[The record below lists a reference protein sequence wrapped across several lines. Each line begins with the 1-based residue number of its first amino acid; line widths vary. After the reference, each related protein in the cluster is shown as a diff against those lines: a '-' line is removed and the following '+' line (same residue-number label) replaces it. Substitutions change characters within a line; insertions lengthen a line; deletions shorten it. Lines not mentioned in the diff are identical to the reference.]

1 MRNMQKSSN
10 ILYIMSLRK
19 STRFT
24 LIELLVVIA
33 IIAILAS
40 MLLPALNQAR
50 EKAKATSCVN
60 NLRQQF
66 LGIQNYYEAF
76 DDMLMPYV
84 NMTAPD
90 GRGGYSYNQPGSWWV
105 NSLIPAI
112 TVDTRWGKEANRW
125 LYGPGMS
132 ICPSS
137 RPVEDKV
144 ANNEGGK
151 GWDQMMHRSYGINYA
166 VSWSQVASEYNAA
179 DNRRRIRNGM
189 RMLLVVT
196 VGLMLLMFLAQ
207 GNKVFTLMLWIFSMF
222 AVAAYLI
229 AVEYA
234 DYELQK
240 KLEQITQMEL
250 ESMGALL
257 ELPELPRMPRLPD
270 RRYHGRR
277 EETTA
282 NIVIESEPVS
292 AEDAQEPISEESYS
306 VEDILQEVHGQTPQE
321 QKPQETQ
328 KRQETQKAQNVQ
340 EAQKMPQ
347 DGAVDSAQLL
357 EGLLRDP
364 QKLAGDLELLTRA
377 LQGLSDDLR
386 RAAAQQEEVDR

>member
-1 MRNMQKSSN
+1 MTTEREYQE
-10 ILYIMSLRK
+10 LYDRLLDEVR
-19 STRFT
+19 T
-24 LIELLVVIA
+24 LHK
-33 IIAILAS
+33 
-40 MLLPALNQAR
+40 N
-50 EKAKATSCVN
+50 
-60 NLRQQF
+60 
-66 LGIQNYYEAF
+66 
-76 DDMLMPYV
+76 
-84 NMTAPD
+84 
-90 GRGGYSYNQPGSWWV
+90 
-105 NSLIPAI
+105 
-112 TVDTRWGKEANRW
+112 
-125 LYGPGMS
+125 
-132 ICPSS
+132 
-137 RPVEDKV
+137 
-144 ANNEGGK
+144 
-151 GWDQMMHRSYGINYA
+151 
-166 VSWSQVASEYNAA
+166 
-179 DNRRRIRNGM
+179 NRRRIRNGM

-277 EETTA
+277 EEATA
-282 NIVIESEPVS
+282 NTVIESEPVS

-328 KRQETQKAQNVQ
+328 NRQDTQKAQNAQ
-340 EAQKMPQ
+340 EAQNVRKMPQ
-347 DGAVDSAQLL
+347 GGAVDSAQLL

>member
-1 MRNMQKSSN
+1 MTTEREYQE
-10 ILYIMSLRK
+10 LYDRLLDEVR
-19 STRFT
+19 T
-24 LIELLVVIA
+24 LHK
-33 IIAILAS
+33 
-40 MLLPALNQAR
+40 N
-50 EKAKATSCVN
+50 
-60 NLRQQF
+60 
-66 LGIQNYYEAF
+66 
-76 DDMLMPYV
+76 
-84 NMTAPD
+84 
-90 GRGGYSYNQPGSWWV
+90 
-105 NSLIPAI
+105 
-112 TVDTRWGKEANRW
+112 
-125 LYGPGMS
+125 
-132 ICPSS
+132 
-137 RPVEDKV
+137 
-144 ANNEGGK
+144 
-151 GWDQMMHRSYGINYA
+151 
-166 VSWSQVASEYNAA
+166 
-179 DNRRRIRNGM
+179 NRRRIRNGM

-292 AEDAQEPISEESYS
+292 AEDAQEPLAEESYS
-306 VEDILQEVHGQTPQE
+306 VEDILQEVHGQTPQQ

-328 KRQETQKAQNVQ
+328 NRQDTQKAQNVQ
-340 EAQKMPQ
+340 EAQNVQKMPQ
-347 DGAVDSAQLL
+347 GGAVDSAQLL

>member
-1 MRNMQKSSN
+1 MTTEREYQE
-10 ILYIMSLRK
+10 LYDRLLDEVR
-19 STRFT
+19 T
-24 LIELLVVIA
+24 LHK
-33 IIAILAS
+33 
-40 MLLPALNQAR
+40 N
-50 EKAKATSCVN
+50 
-60 NLRQQF
+60 
-66 LGIQNYYEAF
+66 
-76 DDMLMPYV
+76 
-84 NMTAPD
+84 
-90 GRGGYSYNQPGSWWV
+90 
-105 NSLIPAI
+105 
-112 TVDTRWGKEANRW
+112 
-125 LYGPGMS
+125 
-132 ICPSS
+132 
-137 RPVEDKV
+137 
-144 ANNEGGK
+144 
-151 GWDQMMHRSYGINYA
+151 
-166 VSWSQVASEYNAA
+166 
-179 DNRRRIRNGM
+179 NRRRIRNGM

-250 ESMGALL
+250 ESMGTLL

-277 EETTA
+277 EEATA

-292 AEDAQEPISEESYS
+292 TEDAQEPLAEESYS
-306 VEDILQEVHGQTPQE
+306 VEDILQEVHGQTPQQ
-321 QKPQETQ
+321 QKPQEAQ

-340 EAQKMPQ
+340 KMPQ
-347 DGAVDSAQLL
+347 GGAVDSAQLL

>member
-1 MRNMQKSSN
+1 MTTKREYQE
-10 ILYIMSLRK
+10 LYDRLLDEVR
-19 STRFT
+19 T
-24 LIELLVVIA
+24 LHK
-33 IIAILAS
+33 
-40 MLLPALNQAR
+40 N
-50 EKAKATSCVN
+50 
-60 NLRQQF
+60 
-66 LGIQNYYEAF
+66 
-76 DDMLMPYV
+76 
-84 NMTAPD
+84 
-90 GRGGYSYNQPGSWWV
+90 
-105 NSLIPAI
+105 
-112 TVDTRWGKEANRW
+112 
-125 LYGPGMS
+125 
-132 ICPSS
+132 
-137 RPVEDKV
+137 
-144 ANNEGGK
+144 
-151 GWDQMMHRSYGINYA
+151 
-166 VSWSQVASEYNAA
+166 
-179 DNRRRIRNGM
+179 NRRRIRNGM

-229 AVEYA
+229 AVEYV

-250 ESMGALL
+250 ESMGTLL

-292 AEDAQEPISEESYS
+292 AEDAQEPLAEESYS
-306 VEDILQEVHGQTPQE
+306 VEDILQEVHGQTPQQQTPQQQKPQE
-321 QKPQETQ
+321 QKPQEAQ

-340 EAQKMPQ
+340 KMPQ
-347 DGAVDSAQLL
+347 GGAVDSAQLL

>member
-1 MRNMQKSSN
+1 MTTEREYQE
-10 ILYIMSLRK
+10 LYDRLLDEVR
-19 STRFT
+19 T
-24 LIELLVVIA
+24 LHK
-33 IIAILAS
+33 
-40 MLLPALNQAR
+40 N
-50 EKAKATSCVN
+50 
-60 NLRQQF
+60 
-66 LGIQNYYEAF
+66 
-76 DDMLMPYV
+76 
-84 NMTAPD
+84 
-90 GRGGYSYNQPGSWWV
+90 
-105 NSLIPAI
+105 
-112 TVDTRWGKEANRW
+112 
-125 LYGPGMS
+125 
-132 ICPSS
+132 
-137 RPVEDKV
+137 
-144 ANNEGGK
+144 
-151 GWDQMMHRSYGINYA
+151 
-166 VSWSQVASEYNAA
+166 
-179 DNRRRIRNGM
+179 NRRRIRNGM

-240 KLEQITQMEL
+240 KLEQITQMEI

-306 VEDILQEVHGQTPQE
+306 VEDILQEVHGQTPQ
-321 QKPQETQ
+321 QQNLQETQ
-328 KRQETQKAQNVQ
+328 NRQDTQKAQNVQ
-340 EAQKMPQ
+340 EAQNVQKMPQ
-347 DGAVDSAQLL
+347 GGAVDSAQLL

>member
-1 MRNMQKSSN
+1 MTTEREYQE
-10 ILYIMSLRK
+10 LYDRLLDEVR
-19 STRFT
+19 T
-24 LIELLVVIA
+24 LHK
-33 IIAILAS
+33 
-40 MLLPALNQAR
+40 N
-50 EKAKATSCVN
+50 
-60 NLRQQF
+60 
-66 LGIQNYYEAF
+66 
-76 DDMLMPYV
+76 
-84 NMTAPD
+84 
-90 GRGGYSYNQPGSWWV
+90 
-105 NSLIPAI
+105 
-112 TVDTRWGKEANRW
+112 
-125 LYGPGMS
+125 
-132 ICPSS
+132 
-137 RPVEDKV
+137 
-144 ANNEGGK
+144 
-151 GWDQMMHRSYGINYA
+151 
-166 VSWSQVASEYNAA
+166 
-179 DNRRRIRNGM
+179 NRRRIRNGM

-292 AEDAQEPISEESYS
+292 AEDAQEPMAEESYS
-306 VEDILQEVHGQTPQE
+306 VEDILQEVHGRTPQE
-321 QKPQETQ
+321 QKPQAPQ

-340 EAQKMPQ
+340 KMPQ
-347 DGAVDSAQLL
+347 GGAVDSAQLL

>member
-1 MRNMQKSSN
+1 MTTEREYQE
-10 ILYIMSLRK
+10 LYDRLLDEVR
-19 STRFT
+19 T
-24 LIELLVVIA
+24 LHK
-33 IIAILAS
+33 
-40 MLLPALNQAR
+40 N
-50 EKAKATSCVN
+50 
-60 NLRQQF
+60 
-66 LGIQNYYEAF
+66 
-76 DDMLMPYV
+76 
-84 NMTAPD
+84 
-90 GRGGYSYNQPGSWWV
+90 
-105 NSLIPAI
+105 
-112 TVDTRWGKEANRW
+112 
-125 LYGPGMS
+125 
-132 ICPSS
+132 
-137 RPVEDKV
+137 
-144 ANNEGGK
+144 
-151 GWDQMMHRSYGINYA
+151 
-166 VSWSQVASEYNAA
+166 
-179 DNRRRIRNGM
+179 NRRRIRNGM

-240 KLEQITQMEL
+240 KLEQITQMEQ

-292 AEDAQEPISEESYS
+292 AEDAQEPLAEESYS
-306 VEDILQEVHGQTPQE
+306 VEDILQEVHGQTPQQQE
-321 QKPQETQ
+321 PQEAQ

-340 EAQKMPQ
+340 KMPQ
-347 DGAVDSAQLL
+347 GGAVDSAQLL

-377 LQGLSDDLR
+377 LQGLSDNLR

>member
-1 MRNMQKSSN
+1 MTTEREYQE
-10 ILYIMSLRK
+10 LYDRLLDEVR
-19 STRFT
+19 T
-24 LIELLVVIA
+24 LHK
-33 IIAILAS
+33 
-40 MLLPALNQAR
+40 N
-50 EKAKATSCVN
+50 
-60 NLRQQF
+60 
-66 LGIQNYYEAF
+66 
-76 DDMLMPYV
+76 
-84 NMTAPD
+84 
-90 GRGGYSYNQPGSWWV
+90 
-105 NSLIPAI
+105 
-112 TVDTRWGKEANRW
+112 
-125 LYGPGMS
+125 
-132 ICPSS
+132 
-137 RPVEDKV
+137 
-144 ANNEGGK
+144 
-151 GWDQMMHRSYGINYA
+151 
-166 VSWSQVASEYNAA
+166 
-179 DNRRRIRNGM
+179 NRRRIRNGM

-207 GNKVFTLMLWIFSMF
+207 GNKVFTLMLWILSMF

-277 EETTA
+277 EEATA

-292 AEDAQEPISEESYS
+292 TEDAQEPMAEESYS

-321 QKPQETQ
+321 QKPQAPQ

-340 EAQKMPQ
+340 KMPQ
-347 DGAVDSAQLL
+347 GGAADSAQLL

>member
-1 MRNMQKSSN
+1 MTTEREYQE
-10 ILYIMSLRK
+10 LYDRLLDEVR
-19 STRFT
+19 T
-24 LIELLVVIA
+24 LHK
-33 IIAILAS
+33 
-40 MLLPALNQAR
+40 N
-50 EKAKATSCVN
+50 
-60 NLRQQF
+60 
-66 LGIQNYYEAF
+66 
-76 DDMLMPYV
+76 
-84 NMTAPD
+84 
-90 GRGGYSYNQPGSWWV
+90 
-105 NSLIPAI
+105 
-112 TVDTRWGKEANRW
+112 
-125 LYGPGMS
+125 
-132 ICPSS
+132 
-137 RPVEDKV
+137 
-144 ANNEGGK
+144 
-151 GWDQMMHRSYGINYA
+151 
-166 VSWSQVASEYNAA
+166 
-179 DNRRRIRNGM
+179 NRRRIRNGM

-292 AEDAQEPISEESYS
+292 TEDAQEPLTEESYS
-306 VEDILQEVHGQTPQE
+306 VEDILQEVHGQAPQ
-321 QKPQETQ
+321 QQNLQETQ
-328 KRQETQKAQNVQ
+328 NRQDTQKAQNVQ
-340 EAQKMPQ
+340 EAQNVRKMPQ
-347 DGAVDSAQLL
+347 GGAVDSAQLL
-357 EGLLRDP
+357 EGLLQDP

>member
-1 MRNMQKSSN
+1 MTTEREYQE
-10 ILYIMSLRK
+10 LYDRLLDEVR
-19 STRFT
+19 T
-24 LIELLVVIA
+24 LHE
-33 IIAILAS
+33 
-40 MLLPALNQAR
+40 N
-50 EKAKATSCVN
+50 
-60 NLRQQF
+60 
-66 LGIQNYYEAF
+66 
-76 DDMLMPYV
+76 
-84 NMTAPD
+84 
-90 GRGGYSYNQPGSWWV
+90 
-105 NSLIPAI
+105 
-112 TVDTRWGKEANRW
+112 
-125 LYGPGMS
+125 
-132 ICPSS
+132 
-137 RPVEDKV
+137 
-144 ANNEGGK
+144 
-151 GWDQMMHRSYGINYA
+151 
-166 VSWSQVASEYNAA
+166 
-179 DNRRRIRNGM
+179 NRRRIRNGM

-240 KLEQITQMEL
+240 KLEQITQMEQ

-292 AEDAQEPISEESYS
+292 AEDAQEPLAEESYS

-321 QKPQETQ
+321 QKPQEAQ

-340 EAQKMPQ
+340 KMPQ
-347 DGAVDSAQLL
+347 GGAVDSAQLL

>member
-1 MRNMQKSSN
+1 MTTEREYQE
-10 ILYIMSLRK
+10 LYDRLLDEVR
-19 STRFT
+19 T
-24 LIELLVVIA
+24 LHK
-33 IIAILAS
+33 
-40 MLLPALNQAR
+40 N
-50 EKAKATSCVN
+50 
-60 NLRQQF
+60 
-66 LGIQNYYEAF
+66 
-76 DDMLMPYV
+76 
-84 NMTAPD
+84 
-90 GRGGYSYNQPGSWWV
+90 
-105 NSLIPAI
+105 
-112 TVDTRWGKEANRW
+112 
-125 LYGPGMS
+125 
-132 ICPSS
+132 
-137 RPVEDKV
+137 
-144 ANNEGGK
+144 
-151 GWDQMMHRSYGINYA
+151 
-166 VSWSQVASEYNAA
+166 
-179 DNRRRIRNGM
+179 NRRRIRNGM

-250 ESMGALL
+250 ESMGTLL

-292 AEDAQEPISEESYS
+292 AEDAQKPISEESYS
-306 VEDILQEVHGQTPQE
+306 VEDILQEVHGQTPQQ

-328 KRQETQKAQNVQ
+328 KRQETQKVQNVQ
-340 EAQKMPQ
+340 EAQNVQKMPQ
-347 DGAVDSAQLL
+347 GGAVDSAQLL

>member
-1 MRNMQKSSN
+1 MTTEREYQE
-10 ILYIMSLRK
+10 LYDRLLDEVR
-19 STRFT
+19 T
-24 LIELLVVIA
+24 LHK
-33 IIAILAS
+33 
-40 MLLPALNQAR
+40 N
-50 EKAKATSCVN
+50 
-60 NLRQQF
+60 
-66 LGIQNYYEAF
+66 
-76 DDMLMPYV
+76 
-84 NMTAPD
+84 
-90 GRGGYSYNQPGSWWV
+90 
-105 NSLIPAI
+105 
-112 TVDTRWGKEANRW
+112 
-125 LYGPGMS
+125 
-132 ICPSS
+132 
-137 RPVEDKV
+137 
-144 ANNEGGK
+144 
-151 GWDQMMHRSYGINYA
+151 
-166 VSWSQVASEYNAA
+166 
-179 DNRRRIRNGM
+179 NRRRIRNGM

-292 AEDAQEPISEESYS
+292 AEDAQEPLAEESYS
-306 VEDILQEVHGQTPQE
+306 VEDILQEVHGQMPQQ

-328 KRQETQKAQNVQ
+328 NRQDTQKAQNVQ
-340 EAQKMPQ
+340 EAQNVQKMPQ
-347 DGAVDSAQLL
+347 GGAVDSAQLL

-386 RAAAQQEEVDR
+386 RAAAQQQEEGDR

>member
-1 MRNMQKSSN
+1 MTTEREYQE
-10 ILYIMSLRK
+10 LYDRLLDEVR
-19 STRFT
+19 T
-24 LIELLVVIA
+24 LHK
-33 IIAILAS
+33 
-40 MLLPALNQAR
+40 N
-50 EKAKATSCVN
+50 
-60 NLRQQF
+60 
-66 LGIQNYYEAF
+66 
-76 DDMLMPYV
+76 
-84 NMTAPD
+84 
-90 GRGGYSYNQPGSWWV
+90 
-105 NSLIPAI
+105 
-112 TVDTRWGKEANRW
+112 
-125 LYGPGMS
+125 
-132 ICPSS
+132 
-137 RPVEDKV
+137 
-144 ANNEGGK
+144 
-151 GWDQMMHRSYGINYA
+151 
-166 VSWSQVASEYNAA
+166 
-179 DNRRRIRNGM
+179 NRRRIRNGM

-240 KLEQITQMEL
+240 KLEQITQMEQ

-292 AEDAQEPISEESYS
+292 AEDAQEPLAEESYS
-306 VEDILQEVHGQTPQE
+306 VEDILQEVHGQTPQQQKPQE
-321 QKPQETQ
+321 QKPQEAQ

-340 EAQKMPQ
+340 KMPQ
-347 DGAVDSAQLL
+347 GGAVDSAQLL

>member
-1 MRNMQKSSN
+1 MTTEREYQE
-10 ILYIMSLRK
+10 LYDRLLDEVR
-19 STRFT
+19 T
-24 LIELLVVIA
+24 LHK
-33 IIAILAS
+33 
-40 MLLPALNQAR
+40 N
-50 EKAKATSCVN
+50 
-60 NLRQQF
+60 
-66 LGIQNYYEAF
+66 
-76 DDMLMPYV
+76 
-84 NMTAPD
+84 
-90 GRGGYSYNQPGSWWV
+90 
-105 NSLIPAI
+105 
-112 TVDTRWGKEANRW
+112 
-125 LYGPGMS
+125 
-132 ICPSS
+132 
-137 RPVEDKV
+137 
-144 ANNEGGK
+144 
-151 GWDQMMHRSYGINYA
+151 
-166 VSWSQVASEYNAA
+166 
-179 DNRRRIRNGM
+179 NRRRIRNGM

-292 AEDAQEPISEESYS
+292 AEDAQEPLAEESYS
-306 VEDILQEVHGQTPQE
+306 VEDILQEVHGQTPQ
-321 QKPQETQ
+321 QQNPQE
-328 KRQETQKAQNVQ
+328 RQETQEAQNVR
-340 EAQKMPQ
+340 EAQETRNTQKAPQ
-347 DGAVDSAQLL
+347 SSAAGSAQLL
-357 EGLLRDP
+357 EDLLRDP

>member
-1 MRNMQKSSN
+1 MTTEREYQE
-10 ILYIMSLRK
+10 LYDRLLDEVR
-19 STRFT
+19 T
-24 LIELLVVIA
+24 LHK
-33 IIAILAS
+33 
-40 MLLPALNQAR
+40 N
-50 EKAKATSCVN
+50 
-60 NLRQQF
+60 
-66 LGIQNYYEAF
+66 
-76 DDMLMPYV
+76 
-84 NMTAPD
+84 
-90 GRGGYSYNQPGSWWV
+90 
-105 NSLIPAI
+105 
-112 TVDTRWGKEANRW
+112 
-125 LYGPGMS
+125 
-132 ICPSS
+132 
-137 RPVEDKV
+137 
-144 ANNEGGK
+144 
-151 GWDQMMHRSYGINYA
+151 
-166 VSWSQVASEYNAA
+166 
-179 DNRRRIRNGM
+179 NRRRIRNGM

-240 KLEQITQMEL
+240 KLEQITQMEQ

-306 VEDILQEVHGQTPQE
+306 VEDILQEVHGQTPQ
-321 QKPQETQ
+321 QQTPQEAQ

-340 EAQKMPQ
+340 EAQNVQKMPQ
-347 DGAVDSAQLL
+347 GGAVDSAQLL

>member
-1 MRNMQKSSN
+1 MTTEREYQE
-10 ILYIMSLRK
+10 LYDRLLDEVR
-19 STRFT
+19 T
-24 LIELLVVIA
+24 LHK
-33 IIAILAS
+33 
-40 MLLPALNQAR
+40 N
-50 EKAKATSCVN
+50 
-60 NLRQQF
+60 
-66 LGIQNYYEAF
+66 
-76 DDMLMPYV
+76 
-84 NMTAPD
+84 
-90 GRGGYSYNQPGSWWV
+90 
-105 NSLIPAI
+105 
-112 TVDTRWGKEANRW
+112 
-125 LYGPGMS
+125 
-132 ICPSS
+132 
-137 RPVEDKV
+137 
-144 ANNEGGK
+144 
-151 GWDQMMHRSYGINYA
+151 
-166 VSWSQVASEYNAA
+166 
-179 DNRRRIRNGM
+179 NRRRIRNGM

-277 EETTA
+277 EETAA

-292 AEDAQEPISEESYS
+292 AEDAQKPLAEESYS
-306 VEDILQEVHGQTPQE
+306 VEDILQEVHGQTPQQQKPQE
-321 QKPQETQ
+321 QKPQEAQ

-340 EAQKMPQ
+340 KMPQ
-347 DGAVDSAQLL
+347 GGAVDSAQLL

>member
-1 MRNMQKSSN
+1 MTTEREYQE
-10 ILYIMSLRK
+10 LYDRLLDEVR
-19 STRFT
+19 T
-24 LIELLVVIA
+24 LHK
-33 IIAILAS
+33 
-40 MLLPALNQAR
+40 N
-50 EKAKATSCVN
+50 
-60 NLRQQF
+60 
-66 LGIQNYYEAF
+66 
-76 DDMLMPYV
+76 
-84 NMTAPD
+84 
-90 GRGGYSYNQPGSWWV
+90 
-105 NSLIPAI
+105 
-112 TVDTRWGKEANRW
+112 
-125 LYGPGMS
+125 
-132 ICPSS
+132 
-137 RPVEDKV
+137 
-144 ANNEGGK
+144 
-151 GWDQMMHRSYGINYA
+151 
-166 VSWSQVASEYNAA
+166 
-179 DNRRRIRNGM
+179 NRRRIRNGM

-240 KLEQITQMEL
+240 KLEQITQMEQ

-282 NIVIESEPVS
+282 NIVFESEPVS

-306 VEDILQEVHGQTPQE
+306 VEDILQEVHGQTPQQ
-321 QKPQETQ
+321 QKPQEAQ

-340 EAQKMPQ
+340 KMPQ
-347 DGAVDSAQLL
+347 GGAVDSAQLL

>member
-1 MRNMQKSSN
+1 MTTEREYQE
-10 ILYIMSLRK
+10 LYDRLLDEVR
-19 STRFT
+19 T
-24 LIELLVVIA
+24 LHK
-33 IIAILAS
+33 
-40 MLLPALNQAR
+40 N
-50 EKAKATSCVN
+50 
-60 NLRQQF
+60 
-66 LGIQNYYEAF
+66 
-76 DDMLMPYV
+76 
-84 NMTAPD
+84 
-90 GRGGYSYNQPGSWWV
+90 
-105 NSLIPAI
+105 
-112 TVDTRWGKEANRW
+112 
-125 LYGPGMS
+125 
-132 ICPSS
+132 
-137 RPVEDKV
+137 
-144 ANNEGGK
+144 
-151 GWDQMMHRSYGINYA
+151 
-166 VSWSQVASEYNAA
+166 
-179 DNRRRIRNGM
+179 NRRRIRNGM

-250 ESMGALL
+250 ESMGTLL
-257 ELPELPRMPRLPD
+257 ELPELPELPRMPRLPD

-277 EETTA
+277 EETAA

-292 AEDAQEPISEESYS
+292 AEDAQEPLAEESYS
-306 VEDILQEVHGQTPQE
+306 VEDILQEVHGQTPQQQKPQE
-321 QKPQETQ
+321 QKPQEAQ

-340 EAQKMPQ
+340 KMPQ
-347 DGAVDSAQLL
+347 GGAVDSAQLL

>member
-1 MRNMQKSSN
+1 MTTEREYQE
-10 ILYIMSLRK
+10 LYDRLLDEVR
-19 STRFT
+19 T
-24 LIELLVVIA
+24 LHK
-33 IIAILAS
+33 
-40 MLLPALNQAR
+40 N
-50 EKAKATSCVN
+50 
-60 NLRQQF
+60 
-66 LGIQNYYEAF
+66 
-76 DDMLMPYV
+76 
-84 NMTAPD
+84 
-90 GRGGYSYNQPGSWWV
+90 
-105 NSLIPAI
+105 
-112 TVDTRWGKEANRW
+112 
-125 LYGPGMS
+125 
-132 ICPSS
+132 
-137 RPVEDKV
+137 
-144 ANNEGGK
+144 
-151 GWDQMMHRSYGINYA
+151 
-166 VSWSQVASEYNAA
+166 
-179 DNRRRIRNGM
+179 NRRRIRNGM

-292 AEDAQEPISEESYS
+292 AEDAQEPLAEESYS
-306 VEDILQEVHGQTPQE
+306 VEDILQEVHGQAPQ
-321 QKPQETQ
+321 QQNLQETQ
-328 KRQETQKAQNVQ
+328 NRQDTQEAQNAQEAQNVR
-340 EAQKMPQ
+340 KMPQ
-347 DGAVDSAQLL
+347 GGAVDSAQLL

>member
-1 MRNMQKSSN
+1 MTTEREYQE
-10 ILYIMSLRK
+10 LYDRLLDEVR
-19 STRFT
+19 T
-24 LIELLVVIA
+24 LHK
-33 IIAILAS
+33 
-40 MLLPALNQAR
+40 N
-50 EKAKATSCVN
+50 
-60 NLRQQF
+60 
-66 LGIQNYYEAF
+66 
-76 DDMLMPYV
+76 
-84 NMTAPD
+84 
-90 GRGGYSYNQPGSWWV
+90 
-105 NSLIPAI
+105 
-112 TVDTRWGKEANRW
+112 
-125 LYGPGMS
+125 
-132 ICPSS
+132 
-137 RPVEDKV
+137 
-144 ANNEGGK
+144 
-151 GWDQMMHRSYGINYA
+151 
-166 VSWSQVASEYNAA
+166 
-179 DNRRRIRNGM
+179 NRRRIRNGM

-257 ELPELPRMPRLPD
+257 ELPELPELPRMPRLPD

-292 AEDAQEPISEESYS
+292 AEDAQEPMAEESYS
-306 VEDILQEVHGQTPQE
+306 VEDILQEVHGRTPQE
-321 QKPQETQ
+321 QKPQAPQ
-328 KRQETQKAQNVQ
+328 KRQETQKAQDVR
-340 EAQKMPQ
+340 KMPQ
-347 DGAVDSAQLL
+347 GGAADSAQLL

-386 RAAAQQEEVDR
+386 RAAAQQQEEVDR

>member
-1 MRNMQKSSN
+1 MTTEREYQE
-10 ILYIMSLRK
+10 LYDRLLDEVR
-19 STRFT
+19 T
-24 LIELLVVIA
+24 LHK
-33 IIAILAS
+33 
-40 MLLPALNQAR
+40 N
-50 EKAKATSCVN
+50 
-60 NLRQQF
+60 
-66 LGIQNYYEAF
+66 
-76 DDMLMPYV
+76 
-84 NMTAPD
+84 
-90 GRGGYSYNQPGSWWV
+90 
-105 NSLIPAI
+105 
-112 TVDTRWGKEANRW
+112 
-125 LYGPGMS
+125 
-132 ICPSS
+132 
-137 RPVEDKV
+137 
-144 ANNEGGK
+144 
-151 GWDQMMHRSYGINYA
+151 
-166 VSWSQVASEYNAA
+166 
-179 DNRRRIRNGM
+179 NRRRIRNGM

-292 AEDAQEPISEESYS
+292 AEDAQEPMAEESYS
-306 VEDILQEVHGQTPQE
+306 VEDILQEVHGQTPQQ

-328 KRQETQKAQNVQ
+328 NRQDTQKAQNVQ
-340 EAQKMPQ
+340 EAQNVRKMPQ
-347 DGAVDSAQLL
+347 GGAVDSAQLL

>member
-1 MRNMQKSSN
+1 MTRERDYQELYDRLLEEVSTLHRN
-10 ILYIMSLRK
+10 
-19 STRFT
+19 
-24 LIELLVVIA
+24 
-33 IIAILAS
+33 
-40 MLLPALNQAR
+40 
-50 EKAKATSCVN
+50 
-60 NLRQQF
+60 
-66 LGIQNYYEAF
+66 
-76 DDMLMPYV
+76 
-84 NMTAPD
+84 
-90 GRGGYSYNQPGSWWV
+90 
-105 NSLIPAI
+105 
-112 TVDTRWGKEANRW
+112 
-125 LYGPGMS
+125 
-132 ICPSS
+132 
-137 RPVEDKV
+137 
-144 ANNEGGK
+144 
-151 GWDQMMHRSYGINYA
+151 
-166 VSWSQVASEYNAA
+166 
-179 DNRRRIRNGM
+179 NRRRIRVGM
-189 RMLLVVT
+189 RMLLAVT
-196 VGLMLLMFLAQ
+196 LGLMLLMFLAE
-207 GNKVFTLMLWIFSMF
+207 GNKVFTLMLWILSMF

-292 AEDAQEPISEESYS
+292 AEDAQEPLTEESYS

-328 KRQETQKAQNVQ
+328 ERQETQEAQNVREAQNVQ
-340 EAQKMPQ
+340 KMPQ
-347 DGAVDSAQLL
+347 GGAVDSAQLL
-357 EGLLRDP
+357 EDLLRDP

-386 RAAAQQEEVDR
+386 RAAAQQQEEGDR

>member
-1 MRNMQKSSN
+1 MTTEREYQE
-10 ILYIMSLRK
+10 LYDRLLDEVR
-19 STRFT
+19 T
-24 LIELLVVIA
+24 LHK
-33 IIAILAS
+33 
-40 MLLPALNQAR
+40 N
-50 EKAKATSCVN
+50 
-60 NLRQQF
+60 
-66 LGIQNYYEAF
+66 
-76 DDMLMPYV
+76 
-84 NMTAPD
+84 
-90 GRGGYSYNQPGSWWV
+90 
-105 NSLIPAI
+105 
-112 TVDTRWGKEANRW
+112 
-125 LYGPGMS
+125 
-132 ICPSS
+132 
-137 RPVEDKV
+137 
-144 ANNEGGK
+144 
-151 GWDQMMHRSYGINYA
+151 
-166 VSWSQVASEYNAA
+166 
-179 DNRRRIRNGM
+179 NRRRIRNGM

-240 KLEQITQMEL
+240 KLEQITQMEQ

-292 AEDAQEPISEESYS
+292 AEAAQKPLAEESYS
-306 VEDILQEVHGQTPQE
+306 VEDILQEVHGQTPQQ
-321 QKPQETQ
+321 QKPQEAQ

-340 EAQKMPQ
+340 KMPQ
-347 DGAVDSAQLL
+347 GGAVDSAQLL

>member
-1 MRNMQKSSN
+1 MTTEREYQE
-10 ILYIMSLRK
+10 LYDRLLDEVR
-19 STRFT
+19 T
-24 LIELLVVIA
+24 LHK
-33 IIAILAS
+33 
-40 MLLPALNQAR
+40 N
-50 EKAKATSCVN
+50 
-60 NLRQQF
+60 
-66 LGIQNYYEAF
+66 
-76 DDMLMPYV
+76 
-84 NMTAPD
+84 
-90 GRGGYSYNQPGSWWV
+90 
-105 NSLIPAI
+105 
-112 TVDTRWGKEANRW
+112 
-125 LYGPGMS
+125 
-132 ICPSS
+132 
-137 RPVEDKV
+137 
-144 ANNEGGK
+144 
-151 GWDQMMHRSYGINYA
+151 
-166 VSWSQVASEYNAA
+166 
-179 DNRRRIRNGM
+179 NRRRIRNGM

-240 KLEQITQMEL
+240 KLEQITQMEQ

-292 AEDAQEPISEESYS
+292 AEDAQEPLAEESYS
-306 VEDILQEVHGQTPQE
+306 VEDILQEVHGQTPQQ
-321 QKPQETQ
+321 QKPQEAQ

-340 EAQKMPQ
+340 KMPQ
-347 DGAVDSAQLL
+347 GSAVDSAQLL

>member
-1 MRNMQKSSN
+1 MTTEREYQE
-10 ILYIMSLRK
+10 LYDRLLDEVR
-19 STRFT
+19 T
-24 LIELLVVIA
+24 LHK
-33 IIAILAS
+33 
-40 MLLPALNQAR
+40 N
-50 EKAKATSCVN
+50 
-60 NLRQQF
+60 
-66 LGIQNYYEAF
+66 
-76 DDMLMPYV
+76 
-84 NMTAPD
+84 
-90 GRGGYSYNQPGSWWV
+90 
-105 NSLIPAI
+105 
-112 TVDTRWGKEANRW
+112 
-125 LYGPGMS
+125 
-132 ICPSS
+132 
-137 RPVEDKV
+137 
-144 ANNEGGK
+144 
-151 GWDQMMHRSYGINYA
+151 
-166 VSWSQVASEYNAA
+166 
-179 DNRRRIRNGM
+179 NRRRIRNGM

>member
-1 MRNMQKSSN
+1 MTTEREYQE
-10 ILYIMSLRK
+10 LYDRLLDEVR
-19 STRFT
+19 T
-24 LIELLVVIA
+24 LHK
-33 IIAILAS
+33 
-40 MLLPALNQAR
+40 N
-50 EKAKATSCVN
+50 
-60 NLRQQF
+60 
-66 LGIQNYYEAF
+66 
-76 DDMLMPYV
+76 
-84 NMTAPD
+84 
-90 GRGGYSYNQPGSWWV
+90 
-105 NSLIPAI
+105 
-112 TVDTRWGKEANRW
+112 
-125 LYGPGMS
+125 
-132 ICPSS
+132 
-137 RPVEDKV
+137 
-144 ANNEGGK
+144 
-151 GWDQMMHRSYGINYA
+151 
-166 VSWSQVASEYNAA
+166 
-179 DNRRRIRNGM
+179 NRRRIRNGM

-292 AEDAQEPISEESYS
+292 AEDAQEPLAEESYS
-306 VEDILQEVHGQTPQE
+306 VEDILQEVHGQTPQQQTPQQQKPQE
-321 QKPQETQ
+321 QKPQEAQ
-328 KRQETQKAQNVQ
+328 KCQETQKAQNVQ
-340 EAQKMPQ
+340 KMPQ
-347 DGAVDSAQLL
+347 GGAVDSAQLL

>member
-1 MRNMQKSSN
+1 MTTEREYQE
-10 ILYIMSLRK
+10 LYDRLLDEVR
-19 STRFT
+19 T
-24 LIELLVVIA
+24 LHK
-33 IIAILAS
+33 
-40 MLLPALNQAR
+40 N
-50 EKAKATSCVN
+50 
-60 NLRQQF
+60 
-66 LGIQNYYEAF
+66 
-76 DDMLMPYV
+76 
-84 NMTAPD
+84 
-90 GRGGYSYNQPGSWWV
+90 
-105 NSLIPAI
+105 
-112 TVDTRWGKEANRW
+112 
-125 LYGPGMS
+125 
-132 ICPSS
+132 
-137 RPVEDKV
+137 
-144 ANNEGGK
+144 
-151 GWDQMMHRSYGINYA
+151 
-166 VSWSQVASEYNAA
+166 
-179 DNRRRIRNGM
+179 NRRRIRNGM

-292 AEDAQEPISEESYS
+292 TEDAQEPLTEESYS
-306 VEDILQEVHGQTPQE
+306 VEDILQEVHGQAPQ
-321 QKPQETQ
+321 QQNLQETQ
-328 KRQETQKAQNVQ
+328 NRQETQEAQNAQEAQNVR
-340 EAQKMPQ
+340 KMPQ
-347 DGAVDSAQLL
+347 GGAAGSAQLL
-357 EGLLRDP
+357 EDLLRDP

-386 RAAAQQEEVDR
+386 RAAAQQQEEGDR

>member
-1 MRNMQKSSN
+1 MTTEREYQE
-10 ILYIMSLRK
+10 LYDRLLDEVR
-19 STRFT
+19 T
-24 LIELLVVIA
+24 LHK
-33 IIAILAS
+33 
-40 MLLPALNQAR
+40 N
-50 EKAKATSCVN
+50 
-60 NLRQQF
+60 
-66 LGIQNYYEAF
+66 
-76 DDMLMPYV
+76 
-84 NMTAPD
+84 
-90 GRGGYSYNQPGSWWV
+90 
-105 NSLIPAI
+105 
-112 TVDTRWGKEANRW
+112 
-125 LYGPGMS
+125 
-132 ICPSS
+132 
-137 RPVEDKV
+137 
-144 ANNEGGK
+144 
-151 GWDQMMHRSYGINYA
+151 
-166 VSWSQVASEYNAA
+166 
-179 DNRRRIRNGM
+179 NRRRIRNGM

-347 DGAVDSAQLL
+347 GGAVDSAQLL

>member
-1 MRNMQKSSN
+1 MTTEREYQE
-10 ILYIMSLRK
+10 LYDRLLDEVR
-19 STRFT
+19 T
-24 LIELLVVIA
+24 LHK
-33 IIAILAS
+33 
-40 MLLPALNQAR
+40 N
-50 EKAKATSCVN
+50 
-60 NLRQQF
+60 
-66 LGIQNYYEAF
+66 
-76 DDMLMPYV
+76 
-84 NMTAPD
+84 
-90 GRGGYSYNQPGSWWV
+90 
-105 NSLIPAI
+105 
-112 TVDTRWGKEANRW
+112 
-125 LYGPGMS
+125 
-132 ICPSS
+132 
-137 RPVEDKV
+137 
-144 ANNEGGK
+144 
-151 GWDQMMHRSYGINYA
+151 
-166 VSWSQVASEYNAA
+166 
-179 DNRRRIRNGM
+179 NRRRIRNGM

-257 ELPELPRMPRLPD
+257 ELPELPELPRMPRLPD

-292 AEDAQEPISEESYS
+292 AEDAQEPLAEESYS
-306 VEDILQEVHGQTPQE
+306 VEDILQEVHGQTPQQ
-321 QKPQETQ
+321 QKPQE
-328 KRQETQKAQNVQ
+328 RQDTQKAQNVQ
-340 EAQKMPQ
+340 EAQNVQKMPQ
-347 DGAVDSAQLL
+347 SGAAGSAQLL
-357 EGLLRDP
+357 EDLLRDP

-386 RAAAQQEEVDR
+386 RAAAQQQEEGDR